1 VYDHQSVG
9 ETKLEHWTVPV
20 ATGRSTQP
28 NLQLPTSRVWQPTQR
43 SRIPNILPTNPRRAR
58 ELAGE
63 KCGSSCGRSL
73 RRKMHGSA
81 SRCFLVASKHRD
93 RIAMYPHYDTVYLP
107 QSAIT
112 SRFCADTNLL
122 SLHLTY
128 LTVQMAILPEDDR
141 IHPMWWLDMILNG
154 TLNQTVNLLD
164 AYSHA
169 GMINVGQ
176 IIFDYS
182 CEGVGPSLRPEPRS
196 YLAFQRPEGRRHTL
210 DRTLRGWQYPWLGF
224 DRSRIL
230 TESYIK
236 PYGYMVARLSR
247 EIASTRRC
255 TTLMNI

>member
-1 VYDHQSVG
+1 LW
-9 ETKLEHWTVPV
+9 TKSSKEDSWFCKPMF
-20 ATGRSTQP
+20 SSSFE
-28 NLQLPTSRVWQPTQR
+28 TSRSHCHVPPLR
-43 SRIPNILPTNPRRAR
+43 HRISTAVGHHVTIFAQIRVP
-58 ELAGE
+58 
-63 KCGSSCGRSL
+63 
-73 RRKMHGSA
+73 
-81 SRCFLVASKHRD
+81 
-93 RIAMYPHYDTVYLP
+93 
-107 QSAIT
+107 
-112 SRFCADTNLL
+112 L

-128 LTVQMAILPEDDR
+128 LTVQMAIIPEDDR

-182 CEGVGPSLRPEPRS
+182 CERVGPSLRPEPRP
-196 YLAFQRPEGRRHTL
+196 YLAFQRPEGRRNTL

-255 TTLMNI
+255 TTLMSI